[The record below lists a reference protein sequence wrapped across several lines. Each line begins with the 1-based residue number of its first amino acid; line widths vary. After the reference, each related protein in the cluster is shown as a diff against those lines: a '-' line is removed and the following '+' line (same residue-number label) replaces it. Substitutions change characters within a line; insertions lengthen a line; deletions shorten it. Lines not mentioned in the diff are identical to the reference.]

1 MRSDSFEAW
10 RLGEDEKDEEDEED
24 TIEYGIDD
32 LLHWI
37 PSRMN
42 RTGFR
47 KWGRYLTEL
56 KRNCQDYLF
65 KHQYTTLE
73 DSFDLTVMDNHYV
86 FDGASTHDIRQHFM
100 EWVEMIIDYNCFT
113 RNREGWKVPHGVLRR
128 KIPFFEYCLFVDK
141 ECLDAF
147 EAFECSPL
155 MHESQR
161 PPMIF
166 GAIDRL
172 WTPDRDY
179 GSTGMNNR
187 GFPPIED
194 CDRRFVDW
202 VYHDAR
208 NIVSLYNKL
217 QVLYLDDLTA
227 YRRPPA
233 IEFQHWLSKSDSK
246 LWLKGIP
253 GAGKTVLAASIIEA
267 ALERSTESTP
277 TAFFF
282 CDYKDTR
289 TQVVENILGALAYQ
303 LAIQKEDAF
312 KMLERYYEELNPG
325 NGLPKQSSRK
335 GLEKLL
341 GKMLKIYDHAY
352 LIVDV
357 LMKDSDNVSIALLSR
372 DEYEIRELLQSDFT
386 PIEIAAHK
394 SDITEYVTA
403 EIEERIRTRRL
414 CIYGSDLKGE
424 IIEGLIHGAKGM

>member
-1 MRSDSFEAW
+1 M
-10 RLGEDEKDEEDEED
+10 LGEDEEDEED

-47 KWGRYLTEL
+47 KWGFVIYRCVYGGDTDERWSRYLTQL
-56 KRNCQDYLF
+56 KRNCRDYLV
-65 KHQYTTLE
+65 KHHYTTLE
-73 DSFDLTVMDNHYV
+73 DSFDLIVMDNHYV

-128 KIPFFEYCLFVDK
+128 KIPFFMYCLFVDK

-155 MHESQR
+155 LHESQR

-179 GSTGMNNR
+179 GSTRMNDR
-187 GFPPIED
+187 EFPPIEG
-194 CDRRFVDW
+194 CDRRFVGW

-233 IEFQHWLSKSDSK
+233 I
-246 LWLKGIP
+246 GIVSGP
-253 GAGKTVLAASIIEA
+253 GMEVVSLCFGNWDGRWGWMTFT
-267 ALERSTESTP
+267 ERS
-277 TAFFF
+277 
-282 CDYKDTR
+282 
-289 TQVVENILGALAYQ
+289 
-303 LAIQKEDAF
+303 
-312 KMLERYYEELNPG
+312 LN
-325 NGLPKQSSRK
+325 
-335 GLEKLL
+335 
-341 GKMLKIYDHAY
+341 Y
-352 LIVDV
+352 
-357 LMKDSDNVSIALLSR
+357 
-372 DEYEIRELLQSDFT
+372 F
-386 PIEIAAHK
+386 
-394 SDITEYVTA
+394 
-403 EIEERIRTRRL
+403 
-414 CIYGSDLKGE
+414 
-424 IIEGLIHGAKGM
+424 